1 MWYKKI
7 ILGTLEA
14 TSKKQAVILLSSNS
28 CWLVILLFI
37 LLSCLY
43 GYTTESSSMNIFNN
57 DIILEQCLKV
67 VAVQL
72 LRCVWL
78 FVIPWT
84 EAHQL
89 PCPSPSPGA
98 CSNSCP
104 LSRWYHPNILSSVIC
119 FSSCLQSFPAS
130 RSFPMSWLF
139 TSGGQSTGASSS
151 ASVLPMNTQ
160 DCFPLG

>member
-89 PCPSPSPGA
+89 PCPSPSPGVYL
-98 CSNSCP
+98 NSCP
-104 LSRWYHPNILSSVIC
+104 LIWWCHPTISSSVPYPLLLSIFPSIKV
-119 FSSCLQSFPAS
+119 FSNELMDTSHHLAKVLELQ
-130 RSFPMSWLF
+130 L
-139 TSGGQSTGASSS
+139 QH
-151 ASVLPMNTQ
+151 Q
-160 DCFPLG
+160 PLQWIFGVDFL